1 MYIWRGRVNGEL
13 GSLISFTSGIIPQL
27 RNTLNL
33 NIMLDIHI
41 HITDKESF
49 KDIIDKLDQVITLLK
64 EDGEIEGLEPIIATL
79 NSINEKVKTIV

>member
-1 MYIWRGRVNGEL
+1 MH
-13 GSLISFTSGIIPQL
+13 
-27 RNTLNL
+27 
-33 NIMLDIHI
+33 DIHI

-64 EDGEIEGLEPIIATL
+64 DGDDEIEGLEPIIATL